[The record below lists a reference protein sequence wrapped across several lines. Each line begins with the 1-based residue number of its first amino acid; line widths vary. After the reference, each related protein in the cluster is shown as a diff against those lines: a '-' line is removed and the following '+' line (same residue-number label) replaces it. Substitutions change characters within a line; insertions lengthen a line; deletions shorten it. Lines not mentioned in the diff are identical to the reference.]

1 MKHPKM
7 SSIVIVT
14 ILFVSCGFSGILYQN
29 AFAAPVTINDQ
40 SFEDTILGDGEYT
53 PDYGAPAAGWTFSTN
68 TGAFDPNIIYVTN
81 EAQDGENVAY
91 SNGGTICQTLGS
103 NIVANTKYT
112 LLVWLGERSDG
123 YPIQD
128 FAIELKEGTTHTNL
142 ASLID
147 TDPSAQLPPSGDW
160 ALNSLT
166 YTALPLDPNIG
177 EPLEICLSSATVQ
190 TLFDNV
196 SLDAT
201 ECTAPPAGQVSWWP
215 AENNAN
221 DILYNN
227 PGTAGSG
234 VSFSPGKVGDAFSF
248 DGTNGVNVADS
259 TSLDVGTG
267 DFSMDAWI
275 QTSSTEVVQ
284 IIVDK
289 RVDDRAGL
297 TGLIHGYAFFLY
309 NGKLSLQLADG
320 DYTNYLGTSAAIN
333 DGVLHHV
340 AVTVDRDSATGIK
353 LYVDGALVET
363 FNPNLPFDRTGS
375 LDNTSAFLIG
385 QHIDTLSFN
394 MVGLI
399 DELEFHNIALSS
411 SDISNIYNA
420 DVSGKCSAD
429 LTVTKFY
436 DVNADGINNDAQP
449 IPGWKVSIVGGL
461 VNILTT
467 TPVSKVLPGISLTVT
482 EGTPTQ
488 LNWYKTTTNPV
499 IADLA
504 TGDKTVDFGNVCTG
518 TGGGH
523 SKGFW
528 TSKNGQALVTS
539 GDLTALSVLNL
550 VNADGTAFNPA
561 TNAALKNW
569 LSSASSTN
577 MAYMLSAQL
586 AAMKLNVLHGFVSG
600 ASLVYA
606 PGVGATDFISVNA
619 LMTAA
624 DASLVLDQNTPAG
637 DPNRAYQE
645 KIKNALDAANNDTSF
660 VKPTPCAFTFP

>member
-7 SSIVIVT
+7 SSIVIMT
-14 ILFVSCGFSGILYQN
+14 ILFVSCGFSGILNQN
-29 AFAAPVTINDQ
+29 AFAAPVAINDQ
-40 SFEDTILGDGEYT
+40 SFEATILGDGEYT
-53 PDYGAPAAGWTFSTN
+53 PNFGAPAPGWTYSIN
-68 TGAFDPNIIYVTN
+68 TGVFDPNTTYVVN

-91 SNGGTICQTLGS
+91 SNSGTICQTLS
-103 NIVANTKYT
+103 ANIVANTKYT
-112 LLVWLGERSDG
+112 LFVWLGERSDG

-147 TDPSAQLPPSGDW
+147 TDPLAQLPPSGDW

-166 YTALPLDPNIG
+166 YTALPSDPNIG

-196 SLDAT
+196 SLDAS

-215 AENNAN
+215 AENNAD

-234 VSFSPGKVGDAFSF
+234 VSFSTGKVGDAFNF

-259 TSLDVGTG
+259 ASLDVGTG

-275 QTSSTEVVQ
+275 QTTSTEVVQ

-289 RVDDRAGL
+289 RLVEGPAP
-297 TGLIHGYAFFLY
+297 TVYGYAFFLY
-309 NGKLSLQLADG
+309 DGQLSLQLGDG
-320 DYTNYLGTSAAIN
+320 TYTNYHGTGALLN
-333 DGVLHHV
+333 DGELHHV
-340 AVTVDRDSATGIK
+340 AVTVDRDSVTGIN
-353 LYVDGALVET
+353 LYVDGALVDT
-363 FNPNLPFDRTGS
+363 FNPTIHAGS
-375 LDNTSAFLIG
+375 LDNNDPFLIG
-385 QHIDTLSFN
+385 QHESILTYN
-394 MVGLI
+394 IVGLI
-399 DELEFHNIALSS
+399 DELEFHNVALSS

-436 DVNADGINNDAQP
+436 DANADGINNDVQP

-461 VNILTT
+461 VNLLTT

-488 LNWYKTTTNPV
+488 LNWYKTATNPV

-528 TSKNGQALVTS
+528 TNKNGQALVTA
-539 GDLTALSVLNL
+539 GDLAALTALNL
-550 VNADGTAFNPA
+550 VNADGTAFIPT
-561 TNAALKNW
+561 TNAHLKNW
-569 LSSASSTN
+569 LSSASATN

-600 ASLVYA
+600 SSLVYA
-606 PGVGATDFISVNA
+606 PGVGATDFITIDA
-619 LMTAA
+619 LMAA
-624 DASLVLDQNTPAG
+624 ANTSLGLDQNTPAG
-637 DPNRAYQE
+637 DANRAYQE

-660 VKPTPCAFTFP
+660 VKPTPCVFTFP